1 VLVVEKRQELVQREA
16 S

>member
-1 VLVVEKRQELVQREA
+1 VEKRQELVQREA